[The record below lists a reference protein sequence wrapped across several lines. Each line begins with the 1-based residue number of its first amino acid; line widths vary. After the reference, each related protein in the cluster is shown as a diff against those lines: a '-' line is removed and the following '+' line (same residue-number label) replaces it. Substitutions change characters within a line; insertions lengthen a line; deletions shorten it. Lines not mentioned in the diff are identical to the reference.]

1 MMKRLIALALVLT
14 MAISMVPVTAGA
26 ENEGTAVS
34 NDVTL
39 EGTSSF
45 GNLLTNT
52 VNESQQEGSGEAY
65 DARICDLVI
74 EGTTATVEYTTPVE
88 ANLVVAIYDQ
98 DSGKMLGSGTVAVS
112 PEETIAEVAIEIPV
126 MPYYFSAGAYLL
138 DAATNDPVS
147 EEFKT
152 DRYTKVMQ
160 DILAATVEDFNPELV
175 LNLDDDDTTNF
186 AVFNENTLVAKEGEA
201 SNIVTGGD
209 GTYTIKNAD
218 ARFLAM
224 QPGDTFTYTYTDG
237 TVLIVN
243 AASVTVE
250 GNTVT
255 VTENPDLY
263 ITFDNRK
270 VGELMAQ
277 TLLSD
282 METTADLLMICGPL
296 TDHNVLEVEE
306 GFLSEIQGKD
316 VSVLDTYYTDGWKP
330 ENAGAYIREHRE
342 LAQSVSGMMCGND
355 NLAGAVVDALAE
367 QRLAGKD
374 RVVGQDG
381 DLAACQRIV
390 EGTQSMTVY
399 KPVDKL
405 ASRAAQETV
414 RLIQGE
420 TLECEYY
427 FTEDGDQIPY
437 IRLAPVAVTQ
447 DNMQSVIIDS
457 GFHLKEDVYLN
468 RPDLMSP

>member
-74 EGTTATVEYTTPVE
+74 EGATATVEYTTPVE

-98 DSGKMLGSGTVAVS
+98 NSGKMLGSGTVTVS

-138 DAATNDPVS
+138 DAQTNDPVS

-175 LNLDDDDTTNF
+175 LNLDDDRTTNF
-186 AVFNENTLVAKEGEA
+186 AVFNENTLRAKEGGE
-201 SNIVTGGD
+201 SNQVTDNGD
-209 GTYTIKNAD
+209 GTYTIVNAD

-243 AASVTVE
+243 AASVSVK

-255 VTENPDLY
+255 VTEKPD
-263 ITFDNRK
+263 
-270 VGELMAQ
+270 
-277 TLLSD
+277 
-282 METTADLLMICGPL
+282 ADLSAVFDFVKI
-296 TDHNVLEVEE
+296 EE
-306 GFLSEIQGKD
+306 DSFGKD
-316 VSVLDTYYTDGWKP
+316 
-330 ENAGAYIREHRE
+330 
-342 LAQSVSGMMCGND
+342 
-355 NLAGAVVDALAE
+355 
-367 QRLAGKD
+367 
-374 RVVGQDG
+374 
-381 DLAACQRIV
+381 
-390 EGTQSMTVY
+390 
-399 KPVDKL
+399 
-405 ASRAAQETV
+405 
-414 RLIQGE
+414 
-420 TLECEYY
+420 
-427 FTEDGDQIPY
+427 
-437 IRLAPVAVTQ
+437 
-447 DNMQSVIIDS
+447 
-457 GFHLKEDVYLN
+457 
-468 RPDLMSP
+468 

>member
-74 EGTTATVEYTTPVE
+74 EGATATVEYTTPVE

-98 DSGKMLGSGTVAVS
+98 NSGKMLGSGTVTVS

-175 LNLDDDDTTNF
+175 LNLDDDKDTNF
-186 AVFNENTLVAKEGEA
+186 AVFNENTLRAEEGGE
-201 SNIVTGGD
+201 SNQVTDNGD
-209 GTYTIKNAD
+209 GSYTITNAD
-218 ARFLAM
+218 ERFLSM
-224 QPGDTFTYTYTDG
+224 QPGDTFTYKYTDG

-243 AASVTVE
+243 AASVRVS
-250 GNTVT
+250 GDTVT
-255 VTENPDLY
+255 VTENPD
-263 ITFDNRK
+263 
-270 VGELMAQ
+270 
-277 TLLSD
+277 
-282 METTADLLMICGPL
+282 ADLSMVF
-296 TDHNVLEVEE
+296 DFVK
-306 GFLSEIQGKD
+306 IQT
-316 VSVLDTYYTDGWKP
+316 SSSR
-330 ENAGAYIREHRE
+330 ENF
-342 LAQSVSGMMCGND
+342 SS
-355 NLAGAVVDALAE
+355 DACTLAE
-367 QRLAGKD
+367 GVTSGPAEGAIPPDEYSDSYEKD
-374 RVVGQDG
+374 ISHTF
-381 DLAACQRIV
+381 L
-390 EGTQSMTVY
+390 
-399 KPVDKL
+399 
-405 ASRAAQETV
+405 
-414 RLIQGE
+414 
-420 TLECEYY
+420 
-427 FTEDGDQIPY
+427 
-437 IRLAPVAVTQ
+437 
-447 DNMQSVIIDS
+447 
-457 GFHLKEDVYLN
+457 
-468 RPDLMSP
+468 LMLSPQV